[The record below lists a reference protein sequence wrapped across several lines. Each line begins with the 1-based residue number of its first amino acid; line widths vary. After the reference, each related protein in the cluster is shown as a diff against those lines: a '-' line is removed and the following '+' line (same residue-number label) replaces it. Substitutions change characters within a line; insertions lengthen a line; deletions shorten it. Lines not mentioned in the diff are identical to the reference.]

1 MVQDFGLSEATDG
14 SADTLDGMAA
24 SEDDFYRQIRQ
35 KIHALV
41 ETKGS
46 SVKYAEILLAG
57 PDLLHLMCRLA
68 LDARVPA
75 ASKALLATAIA
86 YFISPVDLIPEALVG
101 PTGYLD
107 DIALAAVALNHL
119 ISAGSGAIAKEH
131 WAGTGDVLE
140 LVQRIV
146 AVADKMVGA
155 QAWSKLKRMM
165 P

>member
-1 MVQDFGLSEATDG
+1 MRSGEAVG
-14 SADTLDGMAA
+14 SAAGTLTVMPA

-119 ISAGSGAIAKEH
+119 ISAGSDTIAKEH
-131 WAGTGDVLE
+131 WAGQGDVLE
-140 LVQRIV
+140 LVRRIV
-146 AVADKMVGA
+146 AMADKMVGA
-155 QAWSKLKRMM
+155 QAWAKLRRMM

>member
-1 MVQDFGLSEATDG
+1 
-14 SADTLDGMAA
+14 MAA

-35 KIHALV
+35 KIHNLV
-41 ETKGS
+41 DAKGS
-46 SVKYAEILLAG
+46 TVKYAEFLLAG

-68 LDARVPA
+68 LDTRVPA

-86 YFISPVDLIPEALVG
+86 YFISPIDLVPEALVG

-107 DIALAAVALNHL
+107 DIALAAVVLNQL
-119 ISAGSGAIAKEH
+119 ISAGNGAIAKEH
-131 WAGTGDVLE
+131 WAGPGDVLD

-146 AVADKMVGA
+146 AMADKMVGA
-155 QAWSKLKRMM
+155 QAWSKLRRMV